1 MSKTYHFISGLPRS
15 GSTMLS
21 AILKQNPRFHSSI
34 SDPFL
39 NVVKGMIETTGFAY
53 DVKHEV
59 TDEMRKNMATALFDG
74 YYKHI
79 EKPVCF
85 NTNRGWT
92 YQTPLLSNLFPKSK
106 ILVCVRDIGWV
117 LDSFEVAHRK
127 NPLGVDM
134 FAGGPGG
141 SVYQRCENYMNI
153 YDGMVGA
160 PYAGIKQAIT
170 SNEQNMLM
178 IIEYNEFCKNP
189 KGYMKAIYNFIDE
202 DYYEHD
208 FNKVEGKWEM
218 VDKEIGVELHTVK
231 PKVEFKERKTIIPP
245 DIWAQYDGWEV
256 WRNLHD

>member
-1 MSKTYHFISGLPRS
+1 MDKTYHFISGLPRS

-39 NVVKGMIETTGFAY
+39 GVVRSMIDVTCNAQ

-59 TDEMRKNMATALFDG
+59 TDEMRENMARSLFDG

-92 YQTPLLSNLFPKSK
+92 YQTPLLSKLFPKSK
-106 ILVCVRDIGWV
+106 MLVCVRDIGWV

-127 NPLGVDM
+127 NPLSWNM

-141 SVYQRCENYMNI
+141 SVYERCDNYMNI
-153 YDGMVGA
+153 YDGMVGH

-178 IIEYNEFCKNP
+178 IIEYDQFCKDP
-189 KGYMKAIYNFIDE
+189 VGYMKAIYHFIDE
-202 DYYEHD
+202 EYYEHD
-208 FNKVEGKWEM
+208 FNNVEGKWEK
-218 VDKEIGVELHTVK
+218 VDAEIGVELHTVK
-231 PKVEFKERKTIIPP
+231 KKVELKERKTIIPP
-245 DIWAQYDGWEV
+245 DIWAQYEGYEV
-256 WRNLHD
+256 WRNLYD